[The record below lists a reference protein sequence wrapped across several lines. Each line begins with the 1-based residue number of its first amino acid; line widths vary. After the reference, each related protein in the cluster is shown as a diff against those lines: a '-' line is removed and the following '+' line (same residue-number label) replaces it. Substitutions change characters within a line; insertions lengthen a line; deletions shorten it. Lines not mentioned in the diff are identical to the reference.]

1 MPEARAL
8 SQDEIDALLNQ
19 IPADAVGNAAGADE
33 FMPIA
38 REQGFARAIKTY
50 DFRRPDKFSKEQWQT
65 LQAMHDSF
73 SRLAGAVF
81 SSRLRTLV
89 TVRLSSIEQSLY
101 QEWQSQVPAQTVCY
115 VISMPPLGGN
125 IVVEFNFDVAAHVLD
140 RVLGGTGVL
149 VDRGREIGD
158 IETMLLRSFGS
169 AIGNALRDMW
179 ANVVDV
185 DPAVQDIGV
194 DAGSIQIASPNDV
207 VFTAFYEVAI
217 GNQLGAMSICTP
229 YTVVEPVASFFT
241 SHMWLAQGQVV
252 RSDERTRRRMEA
264 LIATAPL
271 DISVQLGSTDVTV
284 RQVMDLRV
292 GDTIVLDQRAQRP
305 LQIRVNQQ
313 HRFNGRPGMVGN
325 RIGMT
330 VTSIHPR
337 ETDADDLVDE
347 GESLAQSLSRG
358 RLRPSEQQRR

>member
-1 MPEARAL
+1 MPDARAL
-8 SQDEIDALLNQ
+8 SQEEIDALLNQ
-19 IPADAVGNAAGADE
+19 IPAEAVGDAAALDD
-33 FMPIA
+33 FVPIP
-38 REQGFARAIKTY
+38 REQGFARTIKTY
-50 DFRRPDKFSKEQWQT
+50 DFRRPDKMSKEQWQT
-65 LQAMHDSF
+65 LQGMHDSF

-115 VISMPPLGGN
+115 VISMAPLGGN

-149 VDRGREIGD
+149 VDRTREVGD
-158 IETMLLRSFGS
+158 IELMLLRSFGT
-169 AIGNALRDMW
+169 AICNALHDMW
-179 ANVVDV
+179 SNVVDIGPV
-185 DPAVQDIGV
+185 VQDIGI

-207 VFTAFYEVAI
+207 VFSAFYEVAI

-229 YTVVEPVASFFT
+229 YTVVEPVTNYFT

-252 RSDERTRRRMEA
+252 RSDEHTRRRVEA
-264 LIATAPL
+264 LIASAPL
-271 DISVQLGSTDVTV
+271 DLMAELGSTDVTV

-305 LQIRVNQQ
+305 LVIYVNGQ

-330 VTSIHPR
+330 VASIHPR
-337 ETDADDLVDE
+337 EVDPDEPARADD
-347 GESLAQSLSRG
+347 SLAQSLSRRG
-358 RLRPSEQQRR
+358 ARSSDQRR